1 MTSCP
6 VGSVA
11 VQGSEQH
18 QREVHGEQDKSIPT
32 AIPPVPADT
41 KFVPKESGPSA
52 EMLSSL
58 SVGSLGYV
66 FCRICQRQ
74 VKQDGIIEH
83 LMSAHRLRGTA
94 LDRAA
99 AVYNKLPPKPQRP
112 NSSQRQALGSPK
124 PPHGSALTSA
134 VSHSSSDHAEE
145 FTICSQCGTRLLTA
159 RIQQHFNEF
168 HSKKK
173 AAATSDVL
181 LSGVPNRRKTAA
193 RPDQLKN
200 TIFQE
205 RLSRALDATKDYAHS
220 FREQGRYGSH
230 PSHDDY
236 DEGKP

>member
-1 MTSCP
+1 MPYRGGRLRAGDSEGPMSRSCTCGGSNENCMFCFGSGVIAGPRVVPPLVPSARTSPKRRRTRGTRTRASMTSCP

-99 AVYNKLPPKPQRP
+99 AVY
-112 NSSQRQALGSPK
+112 
-124 PPHGSALTSA
+124 
-134 VSHSSSDHAEE
+134 
-145 FTICSQCGTRLLTA
+145 
-159 RIQQHFNEF
+159 
-168 HSKKK
+168 
-173 AAATSDVL
+173 
-181 LSGVPNRRKTAA
+181 
-193 RPDQLKN
+193 
-200 TIFQE
+200 
-205 RLSRALDATKDYAHS
+205 
-220 FREQGRYGSH
+220 
-230 PSHDDY
+230 
-236 DEGKP
+236 